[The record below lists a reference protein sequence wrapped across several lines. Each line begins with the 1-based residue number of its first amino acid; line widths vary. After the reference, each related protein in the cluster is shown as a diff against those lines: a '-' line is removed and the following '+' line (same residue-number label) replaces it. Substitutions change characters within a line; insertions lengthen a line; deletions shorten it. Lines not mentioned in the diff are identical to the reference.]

1 MKENSLIF
9 LNFFYSYMYLDAMKD
24 PKDNTE
30 VKISLP
36 PFVVAYTVYGEK
48 FFMLRTIFFSRSE
61 LPYLCLSW

>member
-1 MKENSLIF
+1 
-9 LNFFYSYMYLDAMKD
+9 MYLDAMKD

-36 PFVVAYTVYGEK
+36 PFVVAYTVCGEK